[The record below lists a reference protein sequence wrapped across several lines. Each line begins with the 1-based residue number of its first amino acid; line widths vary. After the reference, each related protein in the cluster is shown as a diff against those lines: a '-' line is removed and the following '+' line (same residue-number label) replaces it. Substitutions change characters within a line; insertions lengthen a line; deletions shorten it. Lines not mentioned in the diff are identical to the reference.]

1 MMKPVRFTE
10 NETGTEVL
18 ISTPFAWGD
27 YTKVSIITYPS
38 GRTYALPDSEVSRHF
53 TMVTPQEVFIEAFG
67 AIDDRPTQL
76 QRALEEAAERET
88 GPALGVVSL
97 Q

>member
-1 MMKPVRFTE
+1 MMRPVRFTE

-27 YTKVSIITYPS
+27 YTKVSIIEYPS
-38 GRTYALPDSEVSRHF
+38 GRVYTLPDSEVSKHF
-53 TMVTPQEVFIEAFG
+53 TMVVLQEVFIEAFG
-67 AIDDRPTQL
+67 VVD
-76 QRALEEAAERET
+76 ERLT
-88 GPALGVVSL
+88 K